1 MLIVFKSLR
10 YAICMKMYFTNQDWW
25 NPRFSI
31 SKCTPGQL
39 QYTSAHLARYITP
52 KKFSQVLGLNGRPL
66 QPGRS

>member
-1 MLIVFKSLR
+1 
-10 YAICMKMYFTNQDWW
+10 MKMYFTNQDWW